1 MSNVNALLKRIDEAF
16 AANEAKVKS
25 FQKQQVEEHHARQK
39 RLEQFTATCERLK
52 GVWGPRL
59 TALVDRFKDRVQ
71 VTPQVSPTS
80 REATMAFQSDLAR
93 INLKLSASTDR
104 EVKNLVLDYR
114 LDLVPVLMQYKQHDR
129 AEFPLE
135 SLDDAA
141 VAGWVDDRIVD
152 FVQTYLSLVAHVRF
166 PKFAAAATLEV
177 DRKTYYF
184 ISAETRQQYA
194 KERGVK

>member
-1 MSNVNALLKRIDEAF
+1 
-16 AANEAKVKS
+16 
-25 FQKQQVEEHHARQK
+25 
-39 RLEQFTATCERLK
+39 
-52 GVWGPRL
+52 
-59 TALVDRFKDRVQ
+59 
-71 VTPQVSPTS
+71 
-80 REATMAFQSDLAR
+80 MAFQSDLAR

-152 FVQTYLSLVAHVRF
+152 FVQTYLSLQEDEHYLKDHMVEDPVAHVRF